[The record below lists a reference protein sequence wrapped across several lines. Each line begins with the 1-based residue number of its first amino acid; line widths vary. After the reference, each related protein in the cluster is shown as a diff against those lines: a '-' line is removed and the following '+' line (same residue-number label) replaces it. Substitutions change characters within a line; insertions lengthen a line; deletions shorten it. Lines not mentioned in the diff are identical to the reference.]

1 MINERPLTSIKEN
14 DEYKIITPTTLLN
27 GRSLAH
33 QYNDESGF
41 APTRRLKY
49 IQTMESQF
57 WHGWKKTYLPMIME
71 RSKWTHATK
80 EKIKVGTIVLLLKE
94 NQKRH
99 TWPLGRVME
108 LIVGRDGLVRSVK
121 ILTDGSVVTRPIQH
135 IVPILENSH
144 NE

>member
-1 MINERPLTSIKEN
+1 
-14 DEYKIITPTTLLN
+14 
-27 GRSLAH
+27 
-33 QYNDESGF
+33 
-41 APTRRLKY
+41 
-49 IQTMESQF
+49 
-57 WHGWKKTYLPMIME
+57 MIME

>member
-1 MINERPLTSIKEN
+1 MGVLWLFLEP
-14 DEYKIITPTTLLN
+14 
-27 GRSLAH
+27 
-33 QYNDESGF
+33 GF

-49 IQTMESQF
+49 IHTLESQF
-57 WHGWKKTYLPMIME
+57 RHGWTKTYLMSYLME

-80 EKIKVGTIVLLLKE
+80 EKTKIGCVVLLLKE
-94 NQKRH
+94 QQKRH

-108 LIVGRDGLVRSVK
+108 LIHGRDNLVRSVK

-135 IVPILENSH
+135 VVPLLEDTH